1 MALIMNGTTIP
12 TNVANVLKYNG
23 TNITTLIFN
32 GTTVWAQSLFNA
44 KWSGNSII
52 NAAGIEVSNN
62 LFRLVYEAYK
72 GAWITATTSGTFT
85 GGPSLVN
92 NQLEISVSSNL
103 MRVLAKDPVTGKA
116 GAYGNWVTFTLAT
129 ATFTGSSLSYQ
140 SATDYYGATNS
151 WSISV
156 ETSGGLL
163 RYGHGFSKTIGYW
176 GPYISLK

>member
-1 MALIMNGTTIP
+1 MPLIMNGVTIP
-12 TNVANVLKYNG
+12 TNGANVLIYNG
-23 TNITTLIFN
+23 TNITKVIFN
-32 GTTVWAQSLFNA
+32 NTEVWAQSLFNA
-44 KWSGNSII
+44 KWSGNSLI

-62 LFRLVYEAYK
+62 LFRMVFGLYK

-85 GGPSLVN
+85 GGPSVVN

-116 GAYGNWVTFTLAT
+116 GAYGNWVTFTLPA

-140 SATDYYGATNS
+140 SATDYYGVTNS
-151 WSISV
+151 WSTSV

-163 RYGHGFSKTIGYW
+163 RYGYGESKSIGYW